1 MEMLDRVM
9 AMQAGISE
17 LTESTAQLP
26 GYAESTRAAEA
37 VNRKLMYQCFDTFK
51 HVLPVAE
58 GPSPSTGF
66 RVDMRILESTC
77 TRLNHLPSSTSAQ
90 PTTIEGLRV
99 LPRLLTQINEHSFN
113 SNAGLKSKIDALQ
126 KTVNQLDAVQ
136 GVEFRVTS
144 AQAMREAT
152 DALRWM
158 EQNMSSR
165 LPPTTTPTTTPTTQ
179 PEMKHPAPTTQPS
192 TPQ

>member
-1 MEMLDRVM
+1 MVDRVI

-26 GYAESTRAAEA
+26 GYAENTREADA
-37 VNRKLMYQCFDTFK
+37 VNRKLMYQCFDTFN

-58 GPSPSTGF
+58 GPSPIAEF
-66 RVDMRILESTC
+66 RVDMRVLESTC
-77 TRLNHLPSSTSAQ
+77 TRLNHMPSSISAE
-90 PTTIEGLRV
+90 PTMIEGLRV
-99 LPRLLTQINEHSFN
+99 LPRLLMQINQHSFN
-113 SNAGLKSKIDALQ
+113 SDGGLKSKVDALQ
-126 KTVNQLDAVQ
+126 KTVNQLDALH
-136 GVEFRVTS
+136 GVEFRVAS

-165 LPPTTTPTTTPTTQ
+165 LPPSTMPTTEPA
-179 PEMKHPAPTTQPS
+179 MKHPAPTTQPS